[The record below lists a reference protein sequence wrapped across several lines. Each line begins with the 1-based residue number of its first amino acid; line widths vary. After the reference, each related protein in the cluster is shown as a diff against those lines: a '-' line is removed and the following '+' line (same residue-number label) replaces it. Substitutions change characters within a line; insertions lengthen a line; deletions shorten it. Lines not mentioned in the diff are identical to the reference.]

1 MVDGWMIVWFSRL
14 MILLMG
20 QRYRSLMPLL
30 LLLLLTTGGSKVRVM
45 SPLSQYVP
53 TFVSSFANCY
63 LVVPRVVLALDT
75 KVQQKKRMKVC

>member
-20 QRYRSLMPLL
+20 QHYRSLMPLL

-63 LVVPRVVLALDT
+63 LAAPRVVLALDT
-75 KVQQKKRMKVC
+75 KDKRKSE

>member
-20 QRYRSLMPLL
+20 QRYRSLM

-75 KVQQKKRMKVC
+75 KVQKKKRMKVC